1 MMRPVSLKVGPGDF
15 AFAAG
20 HRLEERIQ
28 SPGSL
33 RKCLADR
40 RGKVMGC

>member
-1 MMRPVSLKVGPGDF
+1 MTRPVSLKVGSVDF

-20 HRLEERIQ
+20 HRLKERIQ
-28 SPGSL
+28 SPDSL